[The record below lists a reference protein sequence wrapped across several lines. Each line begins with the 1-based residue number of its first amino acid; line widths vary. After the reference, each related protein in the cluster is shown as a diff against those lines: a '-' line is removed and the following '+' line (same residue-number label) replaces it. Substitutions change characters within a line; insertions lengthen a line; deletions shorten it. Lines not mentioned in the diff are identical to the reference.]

1 MKKRRSSKNRKYAF
15 FSFAFI
21 VVIGILVFANTQ
33 NNEDNS
39 NSILLGPWRDIH
51 GIGMFLSGDDDILY
65 AATHQG
71 LFKKTDLGWKRTG
84 NDNADLMGFT
94 INSEEEKM
102 YSSGHSKTTGN
113 LGFRTSD
120 DTGISWETVSKV
132 KDTPVDFHAM
142 TASPVQTGLI
152 YGSLGHSSELFVT
165 LNEGISWQSIPPP
178 DSILSLEADPISP
191 DRVYAG
197 TNSGLYVSNDQG
209 KQWQKI
215 NSNLELG
222 AVTGIGFAPDGK
234 TMYVSS
240 LLDDEGVIFKSITNG
255 EIMIKTQGQI
265 PDAKGIWDFIPGRNG
280 EVYSII
286 SHQLSSG
293 LAMSIYR
300 TNDGGD
306 TWILEGTNNS
316 ELSLT
321 VNT

>member
-15 FSFAFI
+15 FGIAFI
-21 VVIGILVFANTQ
+21 VVIGILVFTNAQ
-33 NNEDNS
+33 NNKDNS
-39 NSILLGPWRDIH
+39 NPILLGPWRDIH
-51 GIGMFLSGDDDILY
+51 GIGMFLSGDDDALY

-71 LFKKTDLGWKRTG
+71 LFKKTDLGWKRIG
-84 NDNADLMGFT
+84 NDNADLMGFA

-102 YSSGHSKTTGN
+102 YSSGHSKTKGN

-120 DTGISWETVSKV
+120 DNGISWETISRV
-132 KDTPVDFHAM
+132 KETPVDFHAM
-142 TASPVQTGLI
+142 TASPAQKGLI
-152 YGSLGHSSELFVT
+152 YGSPGHSSELFVT
-165 LNEGISWQSIPPP
+165 LDEGMSWQSISPPGP
-178 DSILSLEADPISP
+178 ILSLEADPINP

-197 TNSGLYVSNDQG
+197 TNSGLYVSNDKG

-215 NSNLELG
+215 NSNLNLET
-222 AVTGIGFAPDGK
+222 VTGIGFTPDGK
-234 TMYVSS
+234 IMYVSS
-240 LLDDEGVIFKSITNG
+240 ILDGEGIIFKSTTNG
-255 EIMIKTQGQI
+255 EIVIKTQGQI
-265 PDAKGIWDFIPGRNG
+265 PDTKRILDFIPGRNG
-280 EVYSII
+280 ELYSVI

-293 LAMSIYR
+293 SAMSIYR